1 VAVDVALI
9 VNGQRYSGWTSVRVT
24 RSIESLAGSFAL
36 EVTDRWGRKPGDDSR
51 AQAGQFEPWPIMEE
65 DECEVQIGGVTVID
79 GFIGTRGISANATS
93 RTLRYT
99 GKDRAAALVEC
110 SLLVAGAT
118 VKSEPGKAADIDP
131 TKHGAAG
138 AKWTYTNIDLV
149 DFCRAI
155 ASPHGIAVSVQP
167 GLTLTRATKL
177 VVSPGEKCF
186 DAIRR
191 VAEAAEVLVVSDGAG
206 GVRITRTG
214 TTRAAQLT
222 EGDNILDADVEYNAE
237 ERYRHY
243 LISTQVPGTDQAS
256 GSTTNVEAQATDD
269 DVRRASRVLL
279 IRPDKGYSTADA
291 RRRADWEARHR
302 AANAAKVTITVQ
314 GWRQPNQTLW
324 TPNALCRVKAPR
336 LIGVDGDMLISQV
349 EYSYSASGQVTKLNL
364 VRPDA
369 FTPEPQARV
378 SGQGAW
384 LIGTTGGGFAEPPGT
399 GGR

>member
-1 VAVDVALI
+1 MAVDVALV
-9 VNGQRYSGWTSVRVT
+9 VNGRRYSGWKSVRVT

-36 EVTDRWGRKPGDDSR
+36 EVSDRWGD
-51 AQAGQFEPWPIMEE
+51 AEEPWPIMEE
-65 DECEVQIGGVTVID
+65 DECVVQIGGETVIR
-79 GFIGTRGISANATS
+79 GFIGTRGITASATS
-93 RTLRYT
+93 RALRYT

-110 SLLVAGAT
+110 SLLVAGAS
-118 VKSEPGKAADIDP
+118 VKAGEAAKDIDP

-155 ASPHGIAVSVQP
+155 AGPHGISVSVQP

-186 DAIRR
+186 DAIKR
-191 VAEAAEVLVVSDGAG
+191 VAEAAEVLVISDGAG
-206 GVRITRTG
+206 GIRITRIG
-214 TTRAAQLT
+214 TARAAQLT
-222 EGDNILDADVEYNAE
+222 EGDNILEADVEYNAE

-243 LISTQVPGTDQAS
+243 LISTQVPGTDEAS
-256 GSTTNVEAQATDD
+256 GSATNVEAQATDV

-291 RRRADWEARHR
+291 RRRADWEARNR
-302 AANAAKVTITVQ
+302 AANATKVSITVL

-324 TPNALCRVKAPR
+324 TPNALTRVKAPR

-349 EYSYSASGQVTKLNL
+349 EYSYGAGGQLTKMNL

-384 LIGTTGGGFAEPPGT
+384 LIGTTGGGFAEPAGT